1 MNILRCLREAY
12 SIEQDGQ
19 KPDEDRVMATCVVTL
34 YNGLIKTYYWS
45 TRQKKHQI
53 RDREDKNLNIEVF
66 CILIKFLN
74 QVVLLTTREAII
86 SCALLH
92 CCEKRCPFQT
102 THSNYP
108 FKLIPTT
115 FVLTSDV
122 SENFRQIVDILTTLW
137 FTLIGQ
143 TKSHD
148 ENIHGDVTNHRPSV
162 PKNVCSELLLV
173 LLSILQSGVR

>member
-1 MNILRCLREAY
+1 M
-12 SIEQDGQ
+12 
-19 KPDEDRVMATCVVTL
+19 
-34 YNGLIKTYYWS
+34 
-45 TRQKKHQI
+45 
-53 RDREDKNLNIEVF
+53 
-66 CILIKFLN
+66 

-86 SCALLH
+86 SRALLH
-92 CCEKRCPFQT
+92 CCEKRCSFI
-102 THSNYP
+102 
-108 FKLIPTT
+108 KLSIQTT

-148 ENIHGDVTNHRPSV
+148 ENSQGDVTNHRPSV

-173 LLSILQSGVR
+173 LLSVLQSGMR